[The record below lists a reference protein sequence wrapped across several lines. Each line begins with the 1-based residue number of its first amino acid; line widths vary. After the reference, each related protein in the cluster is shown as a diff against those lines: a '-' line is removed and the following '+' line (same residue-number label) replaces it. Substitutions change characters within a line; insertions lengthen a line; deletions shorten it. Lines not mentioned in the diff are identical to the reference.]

1 MKKLSI
7 RMKITLWFGAV
18 LAVMV
23 GLTYIVVLSISDSMM
38 QKQLQDNLV
47 TTVEDNVD
55 EVEYYSTFPTDK
67 ADNGTDLYL
76 RHGSGY
82 MEIDDDFLDKVNGIY
97 TALYQKD
104 GTLVYGE
111 NPIAAEQT
119 AMSFSDDR
127 MQTKTVNGV
136 VWYLFD
142 RKLTTKGLEGFWL
155 RGTVSS
161 EQGNLQLSSVV
172 RLSLILMPLL
182 MLLAVCGGYLIA
194 GRFLSPI
201 KQITQTAAQIGQ
213 GRDLKQR
220 IALKGGSKDEL
231 HQLAL
236 TFDEMFERLDAS
248 FEAER
253 QFTSDASHELR
264 TPMAVIM
271 AECEYMLEQERSSV
285 EYEDA
290 LRVVYRQGKKMSRL
304 IEDMLMFTRMER
316 RADVFSMKELNFS
329 QLAEDV
335 CEDMRHIA
343 QKNISLSA
351 RIEPKIWIF
360 GNYDLLVRLLTNLIT
375 NAYRYGKE
383 NGHITVALSGSA
395 EEATLSVKDDGM
407 GISREELEKIF
418 LRFYQSDAARSGS
431 GTGLGL
437 AMVREIAQFHRG
449 RVFAEST
456 PGEGS
461 TFFFQVKKQ
470 SHESI
475 KKNEKNEIY

>member
-1 MKKLSI
+1 
-7 RMKITLWFGAV
+7 
-18 LAVMV
+18 
-23 GLTYIVVLSISDSMM
+23 
-38 QKQLQDNLV
+38 
-47 TTVEDNVD
+47 
-55 EVEYYSTFPTDK
+55 
-67 ADNGTDLYL
+67 
-76 RHGSGY
+76 
-82 MEIDDDFLDKVNGIY
+82 
-97 TALYQKD
+97 
-104 GTLVYGE
+104 
-111 NPIAAEQT
+111 
-119 AMSFSDDR
+119 
-127 MQTKTVNGV
+127 
-136 VWYLFD
+136 
-142 RKLTTKGLEGFWL
+142 
-155 RGTVSS
+155 
-161 EQGNLQLSSVV
+161 
-172 RLSLILMPLL
+172 MPLL

-316 RADVFSMKELNFS
+316 RADVFSMRELNFS

-343 QKNISLSA
+343 EKNISLSA
-351 RIEPKIWIF
+351 RIEPEIWIF
-360 GNYDLLVRLLTNLIT
+360 GNYDLIVRLLTNLIT

-437 AMVREIAQFHRG
+437 AMVRAIARFHRG

>member
-182 MLLAVCGGYLIA
+182 MLLAVCGGYLIG
-194 GRFLSPI
+194 GRFSL
-201 KQITQTAAQIGQ
+201 
-213 GRDLKQR
+213 
-220 IALKGGSKDEL
+220 
-231 HQLAL
+231 
-236 TFDEMFERLDAS
+236 
-248 FEAER
+248 
-253 QFTSDASHELR
+253 
-264 TPMAVIM
+264 
-271 AECEYMLEQERSSV
+271 RSSR
-285 EYEDA
+285 
-290 LRVVYRQGKKMSRL
+290 LR
-304 IEDMLMFTRMER
+304 R
-316 RADVFSMKELNFS
+316 R
-329 QLAEDV
+329 
-335 CEDMRHIA
+335 R
-343 QKNISLSA
+343 
-351 RIEPKIWIF
+351 R
-360 GNYDLLVRLLTNLIT
+360 R
-375 NAYRYGKE
+375 
-383 NGHITVALSGSA
+383 
-395 EEATLSVKDDGM
+395 
-407 GISREELEKIF
+407 
-418 LRFYQSDAARSGS
+418 SDRA
-431 GTGLGL
+431 GT
-437 AMVREIAQFHRG
+437 
-449 RVFAEST
+449 
-456 PGEGS
+456 
-461 TFFFQVKKQ
+461 
-470 SHESI
+470 
-475 KKNEKNEIY
+475 